1 MSVKNNDKE
10 KYVNVFKS
18 ILNSPFGMI
27 VMVMKKRLKKYNII
41 VNEIINM
48 LVKGAMSALPVFT

>member
-10 KYVNVFKS
+10 MYENVFKS

-41 VNEIINM
+41 VNEIINI
-48 LVKGAMSALPVFT
+48 LVKGAMSELPVFT